1 MAQYQVD
8 SERIQASSAAV
19 SASVA
24 SIRQATDGM
33 MANLNALQDAW
44 RGSAATQFAAV
55 VTQWRAAQQQ
65 MEASLES
72 IQNALT
78 QASMV
83 YADAEMQAS
92 RLFATG

>member
-8 SERIQASSAAV
+8 PERIQSSSAAV
-19 SASVA
+19 SASIA
-24 SIRQATDGM
+24 SIREATGGM
-33 MANLNALQDAW
+33 VANLNALQDAW
-44 RGSAATQFAAV
+44 RGTAATQFASV
-55 VTQWRAAQQQ
+55 FTQWQ
-65 MEASLES
+65 ES

-92 RLFATG
+92 RLFAAG